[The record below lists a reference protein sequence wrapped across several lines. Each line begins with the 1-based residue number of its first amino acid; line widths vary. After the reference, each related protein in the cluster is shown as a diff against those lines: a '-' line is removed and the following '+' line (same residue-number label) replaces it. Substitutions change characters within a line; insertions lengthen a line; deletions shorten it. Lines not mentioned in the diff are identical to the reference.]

1 MLEVYVYF
9 YVVCYKYLRVELE
22 MFQLKREN
30 PRNHSNLIQMDEP
43 SSDFILHNSWD
54 STPENDDLFV
64 SIIQGFNKTLEAN
77 GELGKIL
84 RTKI

>member
-9 YVVCYKYLRVELE
+9 YVVCYKYLRAELE

-30 PRNHSNLIQMDEP
+30 PRNHSNLIHMDEA

-54 STPENDDLFV
+54 HS
-64 SIIQGFNKTLEAN
+64 
-77 GELGKIL
+77 
-84 RTKI
+84 